1 MQDRQYYVKSVKK
14 IIDEFN
20 ILPAGY
26 IAPIKDSL
34 EAISEYDD
42 QENTD
47 ISDSLWEKIRVVLIL
62 FELYFRNR
70 SVWITNNCGSKF
82 FDFYKSS

>member
-34 EAISEYDD
+34 EAISEYDVAL
-42 QENTD
+42 
-47 ISDSLWEKIRVVLIL
+47 SDP
-62 FELYFRNR
+62 
-70 SVWITNNCGSKF
+70 ITRGLKGCF
-82 FDFYKSS
+82 VF